1 MNRTRIV
8 VTVCHPE
15 GHYHMIELPPDHQL
29 TVDGMGSVECKDL
42 SHTPSDASEIEIDDM
57 PMQLRL
63 LAHPFTGLTMSNE
76 DRSVIVAAAD
86 LIEKLEADRD

>member
-29 TVDGMGSVECKDL
+29 TVDGMGAVECKDL
-42 SHTPSDASEIEIDDM
+42 SHTPSDTSDL
-57 PMQLRL
+57 PMHLRL
-63 LAHPFTGLTMSNE
+63 LAHPFTGLVMASKE
-76 DRSVIVAAAD
+76 REVIVAAAD

>member
-15 GHYHMIELPPDHQL
+15 GHYQMVELPPDHQL
-29 TVDGMGSVECKDL
+29 TVDGMGAVVCKDL
-42 SHTPSDASEIEIDDM
+42 SHTLSDASEIEIDDM

-63 LAHPFTGLTMSNE
+63 LAHPFTGLTMSNN
-76 DRSVIVAAAD
+76 DRQVLASAAD
-86 LIEKLEADRD
+86 LIERLEARNG